1 MSLTNREIADI
12 FERCADMLQIRGDNI
27 HRVLSYRRASETI
40 RTVPRDLRAISADGK
55 LTDLTNIGKTIAA
68 KIDEM
73 LETGQLDFYNRLKA
87 EIPEGLV
94 DIMHIN
100 GVRTQNKRNS
110 FGEQLDIT
118 TVDALKTSRRRRQ
131 TLESCRNGQEKPAK
145 NLRWY

>member
-1 MSLTNREIADI
+1 MRSKSTRRTGDNDLSLSNREIADI

-40 RTVPRDLRAISADGK
+40 RALPRDLRVISAAGG
-55 LTDLTNIGKTIAA
+55 LTDLNAIGKTIAA

-73 LETGQLDFYNRLKA
+73 LETDKLEFYQRLQA

-100 GVRTQNKRNS
+100 GVGPKKAKL
-110 FGEQLDIT
+110 FWEQLDIT
-118 TVDALKTSRRRRQ
+118 SVEPNCRRPP
-131 TLESCRNGQEKPAK
+131 PAT
-145 NLRWY
+145 NSPD